1 MENAACVLRNLSY
14 RLENEVDPQEET
26 GDVLDHD
33 WEEEQRKDM
42 DEITQPFSNS
52 SPGCLA
58 FLKRSRG
65 NSRRER
71 GRVHSPMVSR
81 PSYSVDYANPGESG
95 CTVHAWSTRSI
106 SLSIKF
112 SAIILCCYSSDTV
125 YLVQDPVLIN

>member
-14 RLENEVDPQEET
+14 RLENEVDPQEGT

-65 NSRRER
+65 SSRRER

-81 PSYSVDYANPGESG
+81 PSYSVDYANPGEY
-95 CTVHAWSTRSI
+95 TWSNQSTS
-106 SLSIKF
+106 
-112 SAIILCCYSSDTV
+112 
-125 YLVQDPVLIN
+125 LINYCVDTGYRIAGIFQGYKMFTVFAD

>member
-1 MENAACVLRNLSY
+1 M
-14 RLENEVDPQEET
+14 DPQEGT

-65 NSRRER
+65 SSRRER

-81 PSYSVDYANPGESG
+81 PSYSVDYANPGEY
-95 CTVHAWSTRSI
+95 TWSNQSTS
-106 SLSIKF
+106 
-112 SAIILCCYSSDTV
+112 
-125 YLVQDPVLIN
+125 LINYCVDTGYRIAGIFQGYKMFTVFAD

>member
-33 WEEEQRKDM
+33 WEEEQQKDM
-42 DEITQPFSNS
+42 DEIMQPFSNS

-65 NSRRER
+65 SSRRER
-71 GRVHSPMVSR
+71 EGVSIVPCSADR
-81 PSYSVDYANPGESG
+81 PTVWTTPILVSVG
-95 CTVHAWSTRSI
+95 
-106 SLSIKF
+106 
-112 SAIILCCYSSDTV
+112 
-125 YLVQDPVLIN
+125 VQYMHGQLNQV